1 MISSL
6 YQRSI
11 SPQNQIQ
18 STFTSLTTYTSRTH
32 VSFLSIPQIISPH
45 VSSSSSSSSLASSK
59 ISSLDIDNTNESRFL
74 LCGSFDGTVSV
85 YDLSLLGSEYY
96 INQDCYT
103 NNTYNNCMEEGRRWK
118 LQNTFRPICHSQKVT
133 LQPQEEDNNIN
144 PNNLPNGHC
153 CPITK
158 VLWFTIDSGIFLS
171 SDCIGNIFIWDSNVF
186 IPVSCLSLS
195 KSGNVHNHNNHHYG
209 RRYTRTRTTATN
221 CNTTISSKCTINS
234 FDLPKHSTHHMQLA
248 VGCTL
253 LNNNANNYDSISFT
267 DDRCVYLCDIK
278 SGSTTQQLIGH
289 GKSYKGGGTSVG
301 GAGGGISTVQWSPVN
316 EFILISGGYDGC
328 IKLWDVRKSGSSA
341 CLLTLDQEMKV
352 DSTKLYE
359 YENNAWN
366 QKIMKEDDCK
376 NEGRKINNDQMTSTM
391 MNQMKMIHERKRRK
405 LMNGMNSIAPGNY
418 SKVECSDLIQSHDGP
433 VTSLSFTPD
442 GEYIVSASPADG
454 LHLWHLQRGYRYGI
468 KMSTCYL
475 GPNSLT
481 HPLRKKQ
488 KKKVPLV
495 ITQPGPNKS
504 GTVWIGTN
512 NEILGYDIHGMGGAP
527 NKILSGHI
535 DNVTAVASHDT
546 SMRLFTGGAD
556 GMILAWGCD

>member
-1 MISSL
+1 MMITSL

-18 STFTSLTTYTSRTH
+18 STLTSLTTYTSRTN

-45 VSSSSSSSSLASSK
+45 VSTSSSSSSSSSSSK

-96 INQDCYT
+96 INQY
-103 NNTYNNCMEEGRRWK
+103 NTSTFSTTTMEEAKRWK
-118 LQNTFRPICHSQKVT
+118 LQNTFRPICQSQKVT
-133 LQPQEEDNNIN
+133 QDYNNN
-144 PNNLPNGHC
+144 VNKLPNGHC

-171 SDCIGNIFIWDSNVF
+171 SDCIGNIFLWDSNVF
-186 IPVSCLSLS
+186 MPASCLSLS
-195 KSGNVHNHNNHHYG
+195 KSGYS
-209 RRYTRTRTTATN
+209 RTATATTTTS
-221 CNTTISSKCTINS
+221 CNSIVSSKCTINS
-234 FDLPKHSTHHMQLA
+234 FDLPKYSTRHMQLA

-253 LNNNANNYDSISFT
+253 INNNDNNYDSISFT

-289 GKSYKGGGTSVG
+289 GKSYKRGG
-301 GAGGGISTVQWSPVN
+301 GAGYGGVSTVQWSPVN
-316 EFILISGGYDGC
+316 EFILVSGGYDGC
-328 IKLWDVRKSGSSA
+328 IKLWDVRKSGSTA
-341 CLLTLDQEMKV
+341 CLLTLDQDMKV

-359 YENNAWN
+359 YENNGWDQVLRATDVKN
-366 QKIMKEDDCK
+366 Q
-376 NEGRKINNDQMTSTM
+376 GRKINNQMTTTM

-405 LMNGMNSIAPGNY
+405 LNDVQSIAPGNY
-418 SKVECSDLIQSHDGP
+418 SKVECSSQIQSHDGP

-468 KMSTCYL
+468 MMPTCYL

-488 KKKVPLV
+488 KKKVPLL

-512 NEILGYDIHGMGGAP
+512 NEVLGYDIHGMGGVP
-527 NKILSGHI
+527 NKLLAGHI
-535 DNVTAVASHDT
+535 DNVTAIASHDA

-556 GMILAWGCD
+556 GMILAWGYPDDGS